1 MQKTLMEW
9 DHMLRDVASMCR
21 ASGVDPMA
29 EPLSIYE
36 EGPSRSI
43 FLVLRKGQELGSSV
57 IPTLEALRKEMR
69 EARSLELEASKI
81 LRLVVLRLVIMVGMT
96 AIIRV
101 GGMPFILGSQGSG
114 WIATY
119 GHQDFLAFL
128 LGCLVLVFG
137 TAAFLVFLP
146 HPWIWLRGPTPC
158 AAHWVATH
166 LLGTT
171 TGMDPWSPRARALD
185 ERACALGVGITA
197 ELRLLLT
204 EWSQEQNARVA
215 TRLQHMEELL
225 PLWEMGVVGLA
236 VALFLVVP
244 LMQGFL

>member
-1 MQKTLMEW
+1 
-9 DHMLRDVASMCR
+9 
-21 ASGVDPMA
+21 
-29 EPLSIYE
+29 
-36 EGPSRSI
+36 
-43 FLVLRKGQELGSSV
+43 
-57 IPTLEALRKEMR
+57 MR
-69 EARSLELEASKI
+69 EARTLELEASKI
-81 LRLVVLRLVIMVGMT
+81 VRLVVLRLVVMVGMT

-101 GGMPFILGSQGSG
+101 GGLPFILGSHASG

-119 GHQDFLAFL
+119 GSQDILAFL
-128 LGCLVLVFG
+128 MGCLLLVFG

-146 HPWIWLRGPTPC
+146 HPWIWAREPTPL
-158 AAHWVATH
+158 AVHWVATH
-166 LLGTT
+166 LLGST
-171 TGMDPWSPRARALD
+171 TGMDPWAARARALD

-204 EWSQEQNARVA
+204 EWSQEQNARVTA
-215 TRLQHMEELL
+215 RLQHMEELI